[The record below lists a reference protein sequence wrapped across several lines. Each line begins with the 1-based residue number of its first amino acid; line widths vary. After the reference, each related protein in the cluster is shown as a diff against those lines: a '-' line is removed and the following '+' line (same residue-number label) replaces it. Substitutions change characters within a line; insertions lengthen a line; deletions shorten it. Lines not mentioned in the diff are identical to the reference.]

1 MKGNGEIYDWTFIA
15 IFGLDTKILNLLI
28 PLTQKSP
35 MLLLYRNQL
44 IDIQCKLVGGFYM
57 MKILYVGLK
66 WFNSNVFK
74 SKTTSAFD
82 HLASLLRF

>member
-1 MKGNGEIYDWTFIA
+1 
-15 IFGLDTKILNLLI
+15 
-28 PLTQKSP
+28 

-57 MKILYVGLK
+57 MKILYAGLK

-82 HLASLLRF
+82 HLAPLLRF